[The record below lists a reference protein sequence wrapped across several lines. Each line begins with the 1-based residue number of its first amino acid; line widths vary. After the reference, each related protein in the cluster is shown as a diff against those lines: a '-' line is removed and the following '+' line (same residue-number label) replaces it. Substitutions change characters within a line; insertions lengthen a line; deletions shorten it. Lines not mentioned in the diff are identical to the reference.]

1 MKTYRILKKDKQANM
16 MTLSDWE
23 IKYDDRIIYLSINGF
38 TRDMLY
44 IRDRAGKTTELDKI
58 LKELEEKGYRK
69 EVENE
74 QVDTIRSSNYQR
86 ERS

>member
-16 MTLSDWE
+16 MTILDGKV
-23 IKYDDRIIYLSINGF
+23 KYDDRIIYLNVDGF

-58 LKELEEKGYRK
+58 LKELEEKGCRK

>member
-16 MTLSDWE
+16 MTLLDGKV
-23 IKYDDRIIYLSINGF
+23 KYDDRIIYLNVNGF

-74 QVDTIRSSNYQR
+74 QVDTIRSSNDQR

>member
-1 MKTYRILKKDKQANM
+1 
-16 MTLSDWE
+16 
-23 IKYDDRIIYLSINGF
+23 
-38 TRDMLY
+38 MLY

-74 QVDTIRSSNYQR
+74 QVDTIRSSNDQR

>member
-38 TRDMLY
+38 TRNMLY

>member
-44 IRDRAGKTTELDKI
+44 IRDRAGKTTELDK
-58 LKELEEKGYRK
+58 LKKEIENKGYRK
-69 EVENE
+69 E
-74 QVDTIRSSNYQR
+74 D
-86 ERS
+86 

>member
-1 MKTYRILKKDKQANM
+1 MKTYRILKKDKPENM
-16 MTLSDWE
+16 MTILDGKV
-23 IKYDDRIIYLSINGF
+23 KYDDRIIYLNVDGF

-44 IRDRAGKTTELDKI
+44 IRDRAGKTTEIDK
-58 LKELEEKGYRK
+58 LKKELEEKGYRK

-74 QVDTIRSSNYQR
+74 QVDTIRSSNDQR

>member
-1 MKTYRILKKDKQANM
+1 M

-74 QVDTIRSSNYQR
+74 QVDTIRSSNDQR

>member
-74 QVDTIRSSNYQR
+74 QVDTIRSSNDQR

>member
-23 IKYDDRIIYLSINGF
+23 IKYDDRIIYLSTNGF

-44 IRDRAGKTTELDKI
+44 IRDRAGKTTELDK
-58 LKELEEKGYRK
+58 LKKEIENKGYRK
-69 EVENE
+69 E
-74 QVDTIRSSNYQR
+74 D
-86 ERS
+86 